1 MKKSMDKIQLA
12 SSTIRII
19 TWTIVFQTSLT
30 SMVPRHCSLPR
41 DCCAKRCK
49 YSAVR
54 DGSNCIVP
62 CWRARR
68 KRRSMYQSVRR
79 PPDGWLEMCWFCSV
93 TRSSQKQRYRNAWI
107 VLKRQCP
114 FAKHLGM
121 HATWQCGILSSTLR
135 HQSPN
140 SLLYLLWKPNIF
152 PSKKGGMIHDDSS
165 ITFATIGWFTNNLCY
180 HWVISTASQVR
191 PVIWRHEFQGT
202 KRSEASNEIHGSPTC
217 FPHPVTEAM
226 KPWIGWFLG
235 CKMIVLHPIY
245 IPLWFDKCRTVVYE

>member
-1 MKKSMDKIQLA
+1 MKKAHDGYFAKIFPQFEVATLSELAQNVAFNRNSRNSIDGDLCLPNMSMKKSMDKIQLA

-114 FAKHLGM
+114 FAKHMNEGGDACNVAMWNPFLNLTSPVTKVT
-121 HATWQCGILSSTLR
+121 ALSSLETKHIPQQKR
-135 HQSPN
+135 
-140 SLLYLLWKPNIF
+140 
-152 PSKKGGMIHDDSS
+152 GDDSW
-165 ITFATIGWFTNNLCY
+165 WFINNLCN
-180 HWVISTASQVR
+180 HWVIHQ
-191 PVIWRHEFQGT
+191 
-202 KRSEASNEIHGSPTC
+202 
-217 FPHPVTEAM
+217 
-226 KPWIGWFLG
+226 
-235 CKMIVLHPIY
+235 
-245 IPLWFDKCRTVVYE
+245 